1 MVNNKNP
8 LTRYKFNSGKEW
20 KEVALMVDVSV
31 ATLIRV
37 ANKNKESVRTT
48 TYDTII
54 KIKDS
59 LGVDII
65 NDWE

>member
-8 LTRYKFNSGKEW
+8 LTKYKFNSGKEW
-20 KEVALMVDVSV
+20 REIAPSV
-31 ATLIRV
+31 GVTVTTLIRV
-37 ANKNKESVRTT
+37 ATKNKESVRTT
-48 TYDTII
+48 SYDTII